1 MASIIQ
7 IKRSTGTGAPGS
19 LAPGELA
26 YSYGDGTSADLGSRL
41 FFGKG
46 DDGAGSATSV
56 VVIGGQYFSD
66 MLDHTPGT
74 LTASSAIVTDAN
86 SKIDNLK
93 VDNLDL
99 NGNTISST
107 NLNGNIV
114 LDPNG
119 TGSVDVA
126 AARITNLGSPVN
138 STDAATKGYI
148 DNSLGGISTVITI
161 AGDTGETAEIVLADS
176 EFSIVG
182 GTGISTV
189 VSDGNSF
196 AGITINLDNTAV
208 SAGTYG
214 SATSVPGFTVDAQG
228 RITGVSTYAIDNIDS
243 AAVVQEITK
252 VVDVE
257 FLNNLGITASTL
269 DGETASDFHDYAQ
282 LTGAPTTV
290 SSFTNDAG
298 YAVLA
303 NLTTEDVP
311 EGATPTNL
319 YYTTARFDSDFATQ
333 TTDDIATEGSNL
345 WYTNTRATD
354 AARAAVSATTS
365 GNGALSYNSTT
376 GVFAYAGPTDGDIQ
390 SKITAGTGVAVS
402 GGVVSIG
409 QAVGTTNDVVFNDIR
424 SAGNVQIDGNLQVN
438 GTTTTINSQ
447 TLEIADN
454 MIYLNSGE
462 SAQSGASLIDVGWAA
477 NVKEGTDPYQHV
489 GFFRDATDGTFKV
502 YKGYT
507 PEPGVEI
514 VTGHASFALAPFAA
528 STLTGDWLGFDTAI
542 AALTTD
548 DIATEGSNL
557 WYTDTRATDA
567 ARAAITF
574 SGNGISYNSGTG
586 VITTSDASTSVK
598 GVASFSSNDFAV
610 SSGAV
615 TIKASGVSNTQ
626 LVNSTIG
633 IATQSGS
640 TTIGLGATLTING
653 DGGAIST
660 SLTGGTATIAVATA
674 TDTVNGVASF
684 ASSNFTV
691 VAGAVTTDAI
701 SISGNSGAGASINN
715 GGSLAITATAS
726 SGVVVE
732 ASAGGV
738 AINVANA
745 TKDSKGTAQFDSDA
759 FTVIGGY
766 VTINTVDG
774 GTF

>member
-56 VVIGGQYFSD
+56 IVIGGQYFSD
-66 MLDHTPGT
+66 MLDHAPGT

-161 AGDTGETAEIVLADS
+161 AGDTGEAAEIVLADS

-243 AAVVQEITK
+243 AAVVAEITK
-252 VVDVE
+252 VVDID
-257 FLNNLGITASTL
+257 FLNNIGIDATNLS
-269 DGETASDFHDYAQ
+269 GETAADFHDYAQ
-282 LTGAPTTV
+282 LTGAPTNV
-290 SSFTNDAG
+290 SDFSNDAG

-303 NLTTEDVP
+303 NLTTGDVP
-311 EGATPTNL
+311 EGVAPTNL
-319 YYTTARFDSDFATQ
+319 YYTTARFDSDFATKS
-333 TTDDIATEGSNL
+333 TTDIATEGDNL

-548 DIATEGSNL
+548 DIAEGNNL
-557 WYTDTRATDA
+557 YYLTSRADSDA
-567 ARAAITF
+567 KNAISV

-586 VITTSDASTSVK
+586 VISTSDASTSVK

-660 SLTGGTATIAVATA
+660 SLAGGTATIAVATA
-674 TDTVNGVASF
+674 TDTVKGVASF

-726 SGVVVE
+726 SGVAIV
-732 ASAGGV
+732 ASATGV
-738 AINVANA
+738 AINVSNA

-766 VTINTVDG
+766 VTINTIDG